1 MGKLNPKQIEE
12 FKNLS
17 KVYDN
22 ATHPTGMLG
31 QMKELMV
38 ETMEQV
44 KEKPMVWGQHYYE
57 SYQKLINLEMSYN
70 IIRDRYKELY
80 IKLYGKKDCKLRF
93 KDLELTKDE
102 IRYPLNDEEAL
113 FSNEKPNYMY

>member
-1 MGKLNPKQIEE
+1 MGKLNPKQLQE
-12 FKNLS
+12 FRNLAR
-17 KVYDN
+17 VYETACD
-22 ATHPTGMLG
+22 PIGLLG

-38 ETMEQV
+38 ETMEKV
-44 KEKPMVWGQHYYE
+44 KEKPMVWGGKYYE
-57 SYQKLINLEMSYN
+57 SYQKLINLEMSYK

-93 KDLELTKDE
+93 KDLELIKNSVG
-102 IRYPLNDEEAL
+102 YPINDEEAL